1 MKVKENLKNYF
12 GFITKQSLFFM
23 QELSTFTPKKN
34 QGAWIYTCIK
44 KRISNDQVN

>member
-23 QELSTFTPKKN
+23 QELSTFTPQKKSRCLDLHM
-34 QGAWIYTCIK
+34 Y
-44 KRISNDQVN
+44 